1 MLGLRLTKQR
11 LHPVAGAALGIAVPI
26 LVALLLEPANNPSQY
41 RPGSILLLGCVIV
54 AIAAGSFAAVLA
66 AATSIIVL
74 WWALTEPY
82 HSFRLHR
89 RVDLLGLVVFAVS
102 SVGVVAL
109 AHLAAARVDTA
120 KDTDQL
126 RFRSALDA
134 MLDNVVIGSA
144 VRSET
149 GEIVDFLIEFT
160 NGLPE
165 ELPQRHPYAT
175 VGRRVC
181 ELNPGWRTSGML
193 TTVTAVVE
201 TGQPFVAERLFY
213 ADTFEDGTTYEGYWT
228 MQIAKFGDGYI
239 AATRDVTDVVAAER
253 EAQLA
258 ASLVDAERSA
268 VELLQAAA
276 LPSSLPAV
284 PGVMLS
290 AVYEPA
296 DPTQPV
302 GGDWYDAF
310 LLDNDR
316 IALVIADV
324 SGHGRE
330 AAAFMLQVRNI
341 FRAVAIE
348 HALPADVLHHAN
360 EVTTRLNE
368 TDGPFVTCCY
378 AVFELSSGRFEWAQ
392 AGHFSPLILRADG
405 VATYLAERPGP
416 PLAIFHDQIYASSS
430 LFLEPGDRIFLF
442 TDGMVERRREILD
455 LGINRLRLAVEAR
468 SHLEP
473 HTLVRE
479 VAATIIERFDDLA
492 LVCLAISTE
501 IQKSACTVVRPSFS
515 VTVTSRDSM
524 DTRARPRPRPVPP
537 PDI

>member
-1 MLGLRLTKQR
+1 MLGSLFTKSR
-11 LHPVAGAALGIAVPI
+11 MHPVAGAALGLGVPL
-26 LVALLLEPANNPSQY
+26 LVAVVLEPANNPSQY
-41 RPGSILLLGCVIV
+41 RPGSILLLGCVVV

-66 AATSIIVL
+66 AVTSVVVL

-82 HSFRLHR
+82 HSFQLQR
-89 RVDLLGLVVFAVS
+89 RVDVFGLIIFAVS
-102 SVGVVAL
+102 AAGVVAL
-109 AHLAAARVDTA
+109 ARLAAARVDTA
-120 KDTDQL
+120 HDADQV

-149 GEIVDFLIEFT
+149 GQIVDFLIEFT

-165 ELPQRHPYAT
+165 ELAKRHPYAT

-193 TTVTAVVE
+193 TTVSAVVE
-201 TGQPFVAERLFY
+201 TGRPFVAERLHY

-228 MQIAKFGDGYI
+228 MQVAKFGDGYI
-239 AATRDVTDVVAAER
+239 AATRNVTDIVAAER

-258 ASLVDAERSA
+258 ANLIDAERSA

-276 LPSSLPAV
+276 LPSALPTIS
-284 PGVMLS
+284 GVTLS

-310 LLDNDR
+310 LLDDDR

-368 TDGPFVTCCY
+368 ADGPFVTCCY
-378 AVFELSSGRFEWAQ
+378 GVFQVSTGRFEWAQ
-392 AGHFSPLILRADG
+392 SGHFSPLLLRADG
-405 VATYLAERPGP
+405 VAEYLPENAGP
-416 PLAIFHDQIYASSS
+416 PLAIFRNQTYPSSV
-430 LFLEPGDRIFLF
+430 LILNAGDRILMF

-455 LGINRLRLAVEAR
+455 VGIDRLRLAVQAR
-468 SHLEP
+468 RHLDP
-473 HTLVRE
+473 QAMVDDI
-479 VAATIIERFDDLA
+479 ATSITDRFDDLA
-492 LVCLAISTE
+492 MICLA
-501 IQKSACTVVRPSFS
+501 V
-515 VTVTSRDSM
+515 RDSPQK
-524 DTRARPRPRPVPP
+524 RA
-537 PDI
+537 